1 MFHLIHDSP
10 GLGTP
15 VAEACGV
22 VAADLATEAVDAPN
36 RDGVPLAVAVEPSA
50 PRLRPSQQM

>member
-1 MFHLIHDSP
+1 MFHLIHDPP

-22 VAADLATEAVDAPN
+22 VAADLATGAVDAPN
-36 RDGVPLAVAVEPSA
+36 REGAPLAVAVEPSA
-50 PRLRPSQQM
+50 PKFRPSQQM